1 MAPSLLQAGE
11 IVNAHGVHGE
21 VKILPW
27 ADGPEFL
34 LQFDTLYLQDRPYK
48 VEFSRVHKSCV
59 LCKLEGV
66 DDAAAA
72 THLRGQVVSIDRDG
86 LELPEGAVFIADL
99 IGLMAQTA
107 AGCTGDIP
115 ATRCS
120 GSRPRSTPGLRAPQ
134 GPSEPQRQPRP
145 WRESRRR

>member
-107 AGCTGDIP
+107 DG
-115 ATRCS
+115 RHH
-120 GSRPRSTPGLRAPQ
+120 RH
-134 GPSEPQRQPRP
+134 GPSGHPHAGRRCARHP
-145 WRESRRR
+145 WRKGIYGTQCPRLCPGD

>member
-72 THLRGQVVSIDRDG
+72 TVGIVVHLALLVGRVVPDLMGFD
-86 LELPEGAVFIADL
+86 ADEIPL
-99 IGLMAQTA
+99 LGPAQDA
-107 AGCTGDIP
+107 LVHHVAHGVGKQRHNINP
-115 ATRCS
+115 H
-120 GSRPRSTPGLRAPQ
+120 RSASLR
-134 GPSEPQRQPRP
+134 
-145 WRESRRR
+145 